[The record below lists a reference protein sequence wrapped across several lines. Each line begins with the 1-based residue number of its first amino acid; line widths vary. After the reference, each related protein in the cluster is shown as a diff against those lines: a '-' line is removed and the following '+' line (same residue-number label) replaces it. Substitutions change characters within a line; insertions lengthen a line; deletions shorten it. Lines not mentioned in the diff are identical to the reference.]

1 MSYNNTSKVQKKE
14 KNMMKLKKKIA
25 LPLSTLVLACGLMAG
40 CEKDISPVFYLE
52 VENVSDGTKMQVNGL
67 GGARW
72 VSGDKININ
81 GTEKTI
87 AAGTGNKASVTG
99 IDRSSFY
106 RAIFPASIVTSG
118 NGTPCTVTL
127 PSTYTYQV
135 VDGYQKLD
143 LPMAA
148 YLTDDES
155 DEYAL
160 YFKHLTGSVVVRV
173 SNPLSETLYIDRV
186 TISSNK
192 YSICGRRTID
202 MEDIETSASVTV
214 EGTDTVVS
222 MLVNGEVAL
231 ASGEHVD
238 IQIPVAPV
246 GSDNH
251 FTVKVSSHYMNTQG
265 RPKYWLFEKRQQTG
279 GSIARTDIAYAVATM
294 NSTNCYQDLP
304 MDYVDGYYIINTPSD
319 YAAFVDAVNT
329 VASGRNGNFRNKNFK
344 LGANINMSGLTVEPA
359 NEFRGVFD
367 GNGKTISNLNVST
380 STYTKV
386 GMFSTYTQATESFV
400 RNLTINGITLQYTGT
415 ATNVPIYMGGIVG
428 SVSASNNTKIS
439 NCTVKNVKFITPDVS
454 ASQFDFGGI
463 AGNVASA
470 NKESTFSGCTVNKIT
485 VDNLAN
491 KKPFVGGII
500 GYPLGNVTLT
510 NCSFTSGT
518 VTFPGVDRFGGFIA
532 WTTKNVTFNSCSA
545 SFDLTFTGG
554 NSGTCIGGIIASYN
568 NGTKTATYN
577 GCTLTGTITVS
588 NANVTLKGVKYGFT
602 GTGLTESGTPTTS
615 GLTIN

>member
-1 MSYNNTSKVQKKE
+1 
-14 KNMMKLKKKIA
+14 MKLKKKIA
-25 LPLSTLVLACGLMAG
+25 LPLGTLVLACGLMAG

-67 GGARW
+67 GGSRW

-81 GTEKTI
+81 GTEKAI

-106 RAIFPASIVTSG
+106 RAIFPASIVTGG

-135 VDGYQKLD
+135 VEGYQKLD

-173 SNPLSETLYIDRV
+173 SNPLSNTLYIDRV
-186 TISSNK
+186 TISSDK

-202 MEDIETSASVTV
+202 MEDIETSASVAV
-214 EGTDTVVS
+214 EGTDTVVT
-222 MLVNGEVAL
+222 MLVNGEVSL
-231 ASGEHVD
+231 ASGESVD
-238 IQIPVAPV
+238 IQIPIAPV

-279 GSIARTDIAYAVATM
+279 GSIARTDIAYAVAAM

-319 YAAFVDAVNT
+319 YATFVDAVNT
-329 VASGRNGNFRNKNFK
+329 IATGRNGNFRDKNFK

-380 STYTKV
+380 SNYTNV
-386 GMFSTYTQATESFV
+386 GMFGEYTKTAAPFV
-400 RNLTINGITLQYTGT
+400 TNLTVNGITLQYTGT
-415 ATNVPIYMGGIVG
+415 GMRNDTVLPIYMGGIAG
-428 SVSASNNTKIS
+428 SVKGDNTTKIT
-439 NCTVKNVKFITPDVS
+439 NCTVKNVNFV
-454 ASQFDFGGI
+454 ASNVTGQQNFGGI
-463 AGNVASA
+463 VGNTSSGS
-470 NKESTFSGCTVNKIT
+470 NTCTISGCTVNKIT
-485 VDNLAN
+485 VNNAVN
-491 KKPFVGGII
+491 KKPFVGGIV
-500 GYPLGNVTLT
+500 GYPLGILVLS

-518 VTFPGVDRFGGFIA
+518 VSFAGMDRFGGFVA
-532 WTTKNVTFNSCSA
+532 WNQKNVTLRDNCTATLNVTFN
-545 SFDLTFTGG
+545 GG
-554 NSGTCIGGIIASYN
+554 TSGARLGGIIGSI
-568 NGTKTATYN
+568 NGGTVTYN
-577 GCTLTGTITVS
+577 GCTVSGSMTVS
-588 NANVTLKGVKYGFT
+588 NTSITNKGARYGYKASSA
-602 GTGLTESGTPTTS
+602 TESGTPTTS

>member
-67 GGARW
+67 VGARW

-87 AAGTGNKASVTG
+87 AAGTYNKASVTG

-173 SNPLSETLYIDRV
+173 SNPLSNTLYIDRV
-186 TISSNK
+186 TISSDK

-202 MEDIETSASVTV
+202 MEDIETSASVAV

-222 MLVNGEVAL
+222 MLVNGEVSL
-231 ASGEHVD
+231 ASGESVD
-238 IQIPVAPV
+238 IQIPIAPV

-251 FTVKVSSHYMNTQG
+251 FTVKVSSHYLNTEG

-279 GSIARTDIAYAVATM
+279 GSIARTDIAYAVAAM

-304 MDYVDGYYIINTPSD
+304 MDYVDGYYIIKTPSD
-319 YAAFVDAVNT
+319 YATFVDAVNT
-329 VASGRNGNFRNKNFK
+329 VASGRDGNFRNKNFK

-359 NEFRGVFD
+359 NDFRGVFD

-380 STYTKV
+380 SNYTNV
-386 GMFSTYTQATESFV
+386 GMFGEYTQAAAPFV
-400 RNLTINGITLQYTGT
+400 TNLTVNGITLQYTGST
-415 ATNVPIYMGGIVG
+415 EGKVYMGGIAG
-428 SVSASNNTKIS
+428 SVKGDNTTKIT
-439 NCTVKNVKFITPDVS
+439 NCTVKNVNFITPGCNAV
-454 ASQFDFGGI
+454 QLDFGGI
-463 AGNVASA
+463 VGNVSSAS
-470 NKESTFSGCTVNKIT
+470 NSVTISGCTVNKIN
-485 VDNLAN
+485 VNNDAN
-491 KKPFVGGII
+491 KKPYVGGIV
-500 GYPLGNVTLT
+500 GYPLGAVTLT
-510 NCSFTSGT
+510 NCTYTSGT
-518 VTFPGVDRFGGFIA
+518 VTIRGLERFGGFIA
-532 WTTKNVTFNSCSA
+532 WTANNVTFNNCSA
-545 SFDLTFTGG
+545 SLNITINGG
-554 NSGTCIGGIIASYN
+554 SSASRIGGIIGSYN
-568 NGTKTATYN
+568 KGTRTATYN
-577 GCTLTGTITVS
+577 GCTVSGTI
-588 NANVTLKGVKYGFT
+588 NVTNTNITQKGVRYGFS
-602 GTGLTESGTPTTS
+602 GSGLTESGAPTTS
-615 GLTIN
+615 LTIN